1 MPDVPRIEESP
12 GAITFDILVVPRS
25 SRARIGPVV
34 GERIK
39 IAITAAPVEGKA
51 NAAVVELV
59 ARALSVRRSQV
70 TITAGE
76 RSRRKT
82 VRVEGGTRA
91 VLLESLQ
98 E

>member
-12 GAITFDILVVPRS
+12 GAITFDILVVTRS